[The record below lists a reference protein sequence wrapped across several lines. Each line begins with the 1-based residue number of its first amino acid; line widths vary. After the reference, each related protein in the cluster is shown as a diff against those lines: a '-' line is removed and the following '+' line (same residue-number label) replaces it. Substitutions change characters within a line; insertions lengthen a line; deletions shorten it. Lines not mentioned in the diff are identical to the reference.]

1 MNRPQAASALPALVA
16 LTVAY
21 VLSQFFRT
29 MLGVIAPEIAR
40 DLGLGATALGTLSA
54 LFFLAF
60 AAAQLPVGILLDR
73 FGPRWSVSMV
83 MLLAVAGA
91 AVFAAA
97 PGPDLAYL
105 AQVLIGLG
113 CSPIYMG
120 ALFVVAR
127 TYPPLR
133 FAAISSLILAIGQA
147 GVLLGTTPLALA
159 ADALGWRGALLAVSG
174 IVLASAAS
182 VLALVRDPPRAQ
194 GGSDSLAAAL
204 TGVLAVLRLKALRP
218 LLPLTFVAYG
228 VVVTVRGLWG
238 GPYLADAFAL
248 DPAARGQVL
257 LAMSLALIAGTLGYA
272 AIERRLDRRRE
283 PAIAGTC
290 VTVAALLVLAAW
302 PGHSLALAAAM
313 LSLVALAGIHFALVM
328 AQGRRFLP
336 DHLVG
341 RGLTLLNGTAFFGTA
356 AVQLGSG
363 AVIDASRAAGM
374 SGLGG
379 FSMLFAFLAGLL
391 VVTLLPYLRS
401 ADRR

>member
-1 MNRPQAASALPALVA
+1 MERQSGSAVAALVA

-73 FGPRWSVSMV
+73 FGPRWTVSLV

-91 AVFAAA
+91 VTLAAA
-97 PGPDLAYL
+97 PGPAAAFT

-113 CSPIYMG
+113 CSPICMG

-127 TYPPLR
+127 IYPPLR

-159 ADALGWRGALLAVSG
+159 AEALGWRGAVLAVSG
-174 IVLASAAS
+174 IVLASALA
-182 VLALVRDPPRAQ
+182 VLALVRDPPRAA
-194 GGSDSLAAAL
+194 GVGDSLVAAL
-204 TGVLAVLRLKALRP
+204 SGVLAVLRLRALWAI
-218 LLPLTFVAYG
+218 LPLTFVSYG
-228 VVVTVRGLWG
+228 VVVTLRGLWG

-248 DPAARGQVL
+248 APTARGHVL
-257 LAMSLALIAGTLGYA
+257 LAMSVALILGTLGYA
-272 AIERRLDRRRE
+272 TVERRLDRRRE
-283 PAIAGTC
+283 PVIAGTC
-290 VTVAALLVLAAW
+290 VTVAALLALAAW
-302 PGHSLALAAAM
+302 PGHSLALAAA
-313 LSLVALAGIHFALVM
+313 LLALVGAAGIHFALVM

-341 RGLTLLNGTAFFGTA
+341 RGLTLLNGTAFAGA
-356 AVQLGSG
+356 ALVQLGSG
-363 AVIDASRAAGM
+363 AVIDGARAGGTTNLAS
-374 SGLGG
+374 
-379 FSMLFAFLAGLL
+379 FSLLFVFLAALLGL
-391 VVTLLPYLRS
+391 TLLPYLRS

>member
-1 MNRPQAASALPALVA
+1 MDRPQSGSALAPLVA
-16 LTVAY
+16 LTIAY

-73 FGPRWSVSMV
+73 FGPRWTVGLV

-91 AVFAAA
+91 VTLAAA
-97 PGPDLAYL
+97 PSPAAAFV

-113 CSPIYMG
+113 CAPIYMG

-127 TYPPLR
+127 TYPPMR

-159 ADALGWRGALLAVSG
+159 AEALGWRGAVLMVSG
-174 IVLASAAS
+174 IVMASALA
-182 VLALVRDPPRAQ
+182 VLVLVRDPPRAA
-194 GGSDSLAAAL
+194 GVGDSLVAAL
-204 TGVLAVLRLKALRP
+204 SGVLAVLRLRALWP
-218 LLPLTFVAYG
+218 ILPLTFVSYG
-228 VVVTVRGLWG
+228 VIVTLRGLWG
-238 GPYLADAFAL
+238 GPYLAEAFGL
-248 DPAARGQVL
+248 PPTARGHVL
-257 LAMSLALIAGTLGYA
+257 LAMSVALILGTLGYA
-272 AIERRLDRRRE
+272 AVERRLDRRRE
-283 PAIAGTC
+283 PVIVGTC
-290 VTVAALLVLAAW
+290 VTAAALLALAAW
-302 PGHSLALAAAM
+302 PGHSLALAA
-313 LSLVALAGIHFALVM
+313 SLLALIGAAGIHFALVM

-341 RGLTLLNGTAFFGTA
+341 RGLTLLNGTAFAGAA
-356 AVQLGSG
+356 AVQMTSG
-363 AVIDASRAAGM
+363 VVIDGVRVAGIGPLASFA
-374 SGLGG
+374 L
-379 FSMLFAFLAGLL
+379 LFVFLAALL
-391 VVTLLPYLRS
+391 VLTLLPYLRS

>member
-1 MNRPQAASALPALVA
+1 MNRPRAASALPALVA
-16 LTVAY
+16 LTIAY

-73 FGPRWSVSMV
+73 FGPRWSVSLV

-97 PGPDLAYL
+97 PGPGLAYL
-105 AQVLIGLG
+105 GQILIGLG

-133 FAAISSLILAIGQA
+133 FAAIASLILAIGQA

-174 IVLASAAS
+174 VVLASALA
-182 VLALVRDPPRAQ
+182 VLALVRDPPRAR
-194 GGSDSLAAAL
+194 GVGDSLGAAL
-204 TGVLAVLRLKALRP
+204 AGVLGVLRLRALWP
-218 LLPLTFVAYG
+218 LLPLTLVSYG
-228 VVVTVRGLWG
+228 VIVTLRGLWG

-248 DPAARGQVL
+248 APAARGHVL

-283 PAIAGTC
+283 PVIAGTC

-302 PGHSLALAAAM
+302 PGHSLALASAM
-313 LSLVALAGIHFALVM
+313 LALVALAGIHFALVM

-336 DHLVG
+336 EHLVG
-341 RGLTLLNGTAFFGTA
+341 RGLTLLNGTAFLGAA
-356 AVQLGSG
+356 AVQFGSG
-363 AVIDASRAAGM
+363 AVIDAAAAAGL
-374 SGLGG
+374 SRLGG
-379 FSMLFAFLAGLL
+379 FALLFAFLAALL
-391 VVTLLPYLRS
+391 AATLVPYLRS